1 MSKFTKVVIGLGIA
15 ALAFAPALAQRGN
28 GSNAQVRVAH
38 LSPDAPPV
46 DVIVNDAIT
55 AFVDTKFGEI
65 RDYETLPAGEY
76 NLKVVPTGMSTP
88 AVINADVNLFYNR
101 DYTVVA
107 VNFLDDIAPVVLEDD
122 NRPVSVNSARVRFF
136 HGSPDAPAVDIA
148 VTGGPVLFGDVEFTK
163 VGDYVTVPAGTYDLE
178 VRLAGT
184 DTVVLPLPGIALDGG
199 TVYTAYAIGSVVEGT
214 LGAALSADSFNPS
227 INRARDGE
235 RVFEPGVRS
244 VEDTDGFAETA
255 APNRFFRGSRR

>member
-1 MSKFTKVVIGLGIA
+1 MSKFTKVVIGIGIA

-28 GSNAQVRVAH
+28 GSKAQVRVAH

-55 AFVDTKFGEI
+55 AFVGTEFSEI

-76 NLKVVPTGMSTP
+76 NVKVVPSGLTAP
-88 AVINADVNLFYNR
+88 VVIEADLNLFYNR

-107 VNFLDDIAPVVLEDD
+107 VNFLDDIDAVVLEDD

-148 VTGGPVLFGDVEFTK
+148 VTGGPVLFADVEFTK
-163 VGDYVTVPAGTYDLE
+163 TGDYVTVPAGTYDLE

-184 DTVVLPLPGIALDGG
+184 DTVVLPLPGITFDGG

-214 LGAALSADSFNPS
+214 LGATLSTDAFSPAVS
-227 INRARDGE
+227 RARGGE

-244 VEDTDGFAETA
+244 VDDTEGFAETA
-255 APNRFFRGSRR
+255 APSRYFRGARR

>member
-1 MSKFTKVVIGLGIA
+1 MNKFTRIVVAIGIV
-15 ALAFAPALAQRGN
+15 ALAIAPALAQNGN

-55 AFVDTKFGEI
+55 AFVGTEFGEI
-65 RDYETLPAGEY
+65 RDYESLPAGEY
-76 NLKVVPTGMSTP
+76 NVKVVPSGLTAP
-88 AVINADVNLFYNR
+88 VVIEADLNLFYNR

-107 VNFLDDIAPVVLEDD
+107 VNFLDAIDAVVLEDD

-148 VTGGPVLFGDVEFTK
+148 VTGGPVLFADVEFTEA
-163 VGDYVTVPAGTYDLE
+163 GNYVTVPAGTYDLE

-184 DTVVLPLPGIALDGG
+184 DTVVLPLPGIPLDGG
-199 TVYTAYAIGSVVEGT
+199 TVYTAYAIGSVAEGT
-214 LGAALSADSFNPS
+214 LNAALSADAFNPAVS
-227 INRARDGE
+227 RARGGE
-235 RVFEPGVRS
+235 RVYEPGVRS
-244 VEDTDGFAETA
+244 VDDTEGFAETA
-255 APNRFFRGSRR
+255 APNRFFRGARR